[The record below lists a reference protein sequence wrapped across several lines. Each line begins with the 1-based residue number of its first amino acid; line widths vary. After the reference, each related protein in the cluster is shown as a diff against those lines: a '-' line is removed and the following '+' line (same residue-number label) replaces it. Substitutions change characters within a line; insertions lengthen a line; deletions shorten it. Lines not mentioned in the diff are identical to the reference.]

1 MGMAG
6 DGTRSGPALAIME
19 NSPWLA
25 LWENKISSILFL
37 AVTPG
42 HVYGVAFIAMT
53 IRTLAAVA
61 LSSLCLHHQAA
72 ADSAIEPLVGF
83 EMGPNP
89 NGATAPVRPALYLHS
104 NGNFYGTTP
113 GGGAFGFGTLFQMSK
128 SGVFGHLSFTDLNAG
143 SVPVGRHPGSVP
155 TSTPVLSSDGWLW
168 ATTSAGGVNAGY
180 GTIFRIR
187 PETGEFQTMHNFASG
202 TNGNSPVCG
211 LVSDGQGYLWGMTRY
226 TNNGTSTHG
235 TLFRI
240 HELTGVF
247 EKRLTF
253 ADTVAPNKGRVPQGA
268 LYYDGAGNLWGTTS
282 AGSSSGYGNLFKY
295 TIATSTFTIVTEFSD
310 RGVQAGAIKGS
321 GAASALVPDG
331 NGFLWGVTPYG
342 GDSIGNGTVFKV
354 EIATGTATSVI
365 EFSNNGS
372 SNKGSTPL
380 GPLVNDGAGNL
391 WGVASAGATS
401 GKGSVFK
408 IAASTG
414 VLTTVLQFS
423 TLTGAN
429 ATVSNPINGLTNDG
443 QGNLWG
449 MASVGGGA
457 ATWAVYKIKIS
468 DGSFTKVADQAPGGV
483 SYLGRTPLA
492 GLSGNVT
499 SPWLWG
505 TTSAGGANN
514 LGTLFRYDPST
525 GQSEVVKSFT
535 GTTGTALGSKPNGKV
550 YVDGDDIVWGTTE
563 EGGTGGGIGYGTIFK
578 YDPATSTFT
587 TVQSFTTGGGY
598 RPKGALVGMSDGFIW
613 GTTSSGSSSS
623 YGSVFKINPA
633 TNAVTVVHTFAS
645 STPANGYQLACGL
658 VEDTSGFVWGT
669 TQLGGANTSGTL
681 FKIAIATGTLTVA
694 HSFANGSSNHAGDLV
709 LDAADNVYGTNPLRV
724 FKFNPNTSVL
734 TTVFTNEDIT
744 PPLKGVT
751 VGTLFKTL
759 GGDIRFLGT
768 EGTRDLTGM
777 SPPFN
782 NYTSYRAVIYEI
794 DTTTN
799 VVTKVQSLMESVVGP
814 NVPAALT
821 PAGSLYEHSDGSF
834 YGVSQSGGTNED
846 LEPAGGG
853 MIYRV
858 GTGPAAIAQP
868 YSTLVSQTY
877 SQYSS
882 VTGNTTLRGFVNPN
896 GNSILCEFEWGPT
909 TNLGNTITASATPG
923 TGFTGNLCEAVLPGL
938 PANTTYFFRLRAN
951 TNGLPDEPSFGPIQS
966 IVTGTPAGPTNAE
979 IAVESPIG
987 QPRSDNIGTLDL
999 GSLRVA
1005 QSVKQAVA
1013 VRNISLSNSLTGVSA
1028 SITGDNA
1035 SDFVITTPL
1044 TLTNVGPGGS
1054 DGLLITFTPSGS
1066 GARVATLTILSN
1078 DSDEASFEIQL
1089 TGEGL
1094 IQPEIEVD
1102 TSVATNV
1109 QSHET
1114 TYDFGTGSI
1123 GAGIAR
1129 TFTIRNVGNAA
1140 LSILDVS
1147 VDGVNSSEFV
1157 VTTQP
1162 DPSIAQG
1169 GSDTFVVTFTPS
1181 AGGTRT
1187 ARLQIA
1193 NDDSDENPFNINLT
1207 GSGILAPEIEV
1218 LDDSVEL
1225 TDNASTIAFGSADIG
1240 SLSTRAITIR
1250 NAGSAA
1256 LTGISLSFF
1265 SGDSTQFQ
1273 YGTVAS
1279 SVAAGQQITFNL
1291 SFFPLSAGAKSTVL
1305 RIASNDSNENPFDIT
1320 LTGTGVAGSVNVLGI
1335 TKTRLYNQTGTS
1347 TVAANNFSMSA
1358 FINGT
1363 GLNASFP
1370 SNSNRFTPSGGS
1382 ATALTF
1388 DSTDSAWYQEAFF
1401 ASQTLLNSTFPN
1413 GNYSFQIGSDSIALS
1428 LPSDAYPTTPV
1439 VTSDAG
1445 LWVNGRLQ
1453 VTPEQAAAG
1462 FNLTTNVSN
1471 GDGFLS
1477 LEIFSDTTDVLS
1489 EFITENPQLNQRMN
1503 VDVPAG
1509 ALAEGTVYTV
1519 EAEFDEVV
1527 SSQALSFTWAANTG
1541 RGFGLFSS
1549 KTAFEIEVVPAVPE
1563 IQVEHP
1569 AATPLTDGSASLAF
1583 GTLNPGTSSAA
1594 KVITI
1599 KNTGTGA
1606 LTLTNVTVDGTE
1618 ASDFSVNTTGTDLI
1632 LSVGE
1637 STTFAITFTPGAL
1650 GSRTAALHIV
1660 SDDAD
1665 EGSFDI
1671 NLTGTGAS
1679 FPQAPL
1685 FTLQPQSRLVLLGQ
1699 PVVFNTT
1706 VIGDPVMTYKWKK
1719 GTSFIKNATSS
1730 SYGIAITKAAD
1741 AGAYSVIADNPV
1753 GAEVPSATAYL
1764 GLVTPNAG
1772 TQVLKVGSTLSLK
1785 STVAKPASPR
1795 VSISYTWSRVGDT
1808 MPISG
1813 GTTVV
1818 SNNSTT
1824 GAFGI
1829 TKIRT
1834 ADAGTY
1840 TCLVTLDDLD
1850 TPGIDATLSHGNTV
1864 VRVVDAVPVIAD
1876 LPPETV
1882 SVREPIDI
1890 TVVATNFPTSFSAS
1904 ALPAGL
1910 AFDAKTGR
1918 LTGNPTTP
1926 SKKDTLG
1933 AYIPS
1938 KISFKATNP
1947 FGTSVAEDFYLTIE
1961 PLVPGVVGT
1970 FSGVVAR
1977 SNHTNFGLGGHVKIT
1992 VASTGVVTGDVT
2004 LAGQKHS
2011 LVGSIDVTLGN
2022 NPTFDLIVKRNPS
2035 SLGDLQLTGGISPE
2049 DDLLSGDISDPRFE
2063 MLTGTQDL
2071 GDPAEPGLVDGT
2083 MEQSRFSSPSSLA
2096 LLANGSGYISDLGNH
2111 TIRFVDG
2118 DGGTVSTFAG
2128 SINSGSNDGTGTAA
2142 SFAGPEGLALDSAG
2156 NLFVADTL
2164 NSTIRKITP
2173 AGVVTTF
2180 AGTAGQMGNVN
2191 ATGTA
2196 ARFERPCALCFDPA
2210 GNLYVAD
2217 RGNHTIRKI
2226 TPAGVVTTLAGKAGQ
2241 AGHKDG
2247 SGTGALFNTPRGIVY
2262 EPVLKALFITDS
2274 ENAVIRKVT
2283 LAGATTTYAGSP
2295 GVGGIA
2301 DGLFANARFIDPRG
2315 ITTLGDGTLIVTDS
2329 LLVQLNPNGTLGT
2342 VSDFLD
2348 TVGKLDHPVA
2358 VAYNPTDDSL
2368 ITLDDVLHGAIS
2380 YESSGVNQEAHFA
2393 ATRNP
2398 WSAASNVP
2406 LGQQGLYNAAI
2417 ETTAAPGDAS
2427 YPQGSGYAQVSISKT
2442 GTANWTGKA
2451 ADGTDFTFSTFLDVD
2466 RHIPLHASLYKN
2478 TGSLQGDTFIN
2489 PATQDLVNHTTPA
2502 FDWYKIPQPLSSTD
2516 RSYKGGFLLHELTV
2530 TGGKYTPN
2538 DLHGYLGLSSSPA
2551 PMKLDFTASL
2561 IAAFEQSFTLTDPNT
2576 VSIATP
2582 VKSTTLKID
2591 PKTGIFTGNF
2601 KEGTPAVI
2609 VPFAGILIDYEAGG
2623 DKSGYGHYLLPETS
2637 AANAPIRSA
2646 SMTLVPNVGP

>member
-1 MGMAG
+1 MSS
-6 DGTRSGPALAIME
+6 RALLPIVVA
-19 NSPWLA
+19 S
-25 LWENKISSILFL
+25 LFC
-37 AVTPG
+37 
-42 HVYGVAFIAMT
+42 HSAF
-53 IRTLAAVA
+53 
-61 LSSLCLHHQAA
+61 

-168 ATTSAGGVNAGY
+168 GTTSAGGVNSTY

-202 TNGNSPVCG
+202 FEGNSPVCG
-211 LVSDGQGYLWGMTRY
+211 LVSDGQGYLWGVTRY

-235 TLFRI
+235 ILYRI

-247 EKRLTF
+247 ERKLTF

-282 AGSSSGYGNLFKY
+282 AGSTLGYGNLFKY

-310 RGVQAGAIKGS
+310 RSVSTGAIKGS

-342 GDSIGNGTVFKV
+342 GDSLSNGTVFKV
-354 EIATGTATSVI
+354 NMNTGAATSVI
-365 EFSNNGS
+365 EFSDNGS
-372 SNKGSTPL
+372 SNKGSNPV

-391 WGVASAGATS
+391 WGVTSAGATS
-401 GKGSVFK
+401 GEGTVFK

-429 ATVSNPINGLTNDG
+429 ATVSNPQNGLTNDG
-443 QGNLWG
+443 QGYLWG

-457 ATWAVYKIKIS
+457 ATWTVYKMKIS
-468 DGSFTKVADQAPGGV
+468 DGSFTKVAEQAPGGV

-492 GLSGNVT
+492 GLSGNAT

-514 LGTLFRYDPST
+514 LGTLYRYDPST
-525 GQSEVVKSFT
+525 GQTEVVKSFT
-535 GTTGTALGSKPNGKV
+535 GTTGTVLGSKPNGKV
-550 YVDGDDIVWGTTE
+550 HVDGNGVVWGTTE

-578 YDPATSTFT
+578 YDPATSSFT

-598 RPKGALVGMSDGFIW
+598 RPKGALVAMSDGFIW
-613 GTTSSGSSSS
+613 GTTSSGSSAS

-633 TNAVTVVHTFAS
+633 TNAVSVVHTFAS
-645 STPANGYQLACGL
+645 STPTNGYQLACGL
-658 VEDTSGFVWGT
+658 VEDSNGFVWGT

-681 FKIAIATGTLTVA
+681 FKIAIANGTLTVA

-709 LDAADNVYGTNPLRV
+709 VDAAGNIYGTNPLRV
-724 FKFNPNTSVL
+724 FKFNPNTSAL

-744 PPLKGVT
+744 PPLKSVT
-751 VGTLFKTL
+751 VGTLYKTAA
-759 GGDIRFLGT
+759 GDIRFLGT
-768 EGTRDLTGM
+768 EGTKDLTGM

-782 NYTSYRAVIYEI
+782 NYLSYRAVIYEI
-794 DTTTN
+794 NTTTN
-799 VVTKVQSLMESVVGP
+799 AVTKIHSLMESVVGTS
-814 NVPAALT
+814 VPAALT
-821 PAGSLYEHSDGSF
+821 PAGSLYEHTDGSV
-834 YGVSQSGGTNED
+834 YGVTQNGGTNED

-909 TNLGNTITASATPG
+909 TNLGNTISASATPG
-923 TGFTGNLCEAVLPGL
+923 TGLTGNLCEVVLPGL
-938 PANTTYFFRLRAN
+938 PAKTTYFFRLRAN
-951 TNGLPDEPSFGPIQS
+951 TNGGPTEPSLSPIQS

-979 IAVESPIG
+979 ISVESPIG
-987 QPRSDNIGTLDL
+987 QPLTDNVGTLDL
-999 GSLRVA
+999 GSLLVG
-1005 QSVKQAVA
+1005 QTNKQAVA

-1054 DGLLITFTPSGS
+1054 DGLLITFTPSDS
-1066 GARVATLTILSN
+1066 GARVATLTIVSN
-1078 DSDEASFEIQL
+1078 DSDEASFEVQL

-1094 IQPEIEVD
+1094 FQPEIEVD

-1109 QSHET
+1109 QSYET

-1123 GAGIAR
+1123 GAGITR
-1129 TFTIRNVGNAA
+1129 TFTIRNVGNATLGA
-1140 LSILDVS
+1140 LDVTI
-1147 VDGVNSSEFV
+1147 DGVNSSDFV

-1169 GSDTFVVTFTPS
+1169 GSDTFIVTFTPS

-1193 NDDSDENPFNINLT
+1193 NDDSDENPFNINLS

-1225 TDNASTIAFGSADIG
+1225 TDNASTIAFGSVDNG
-1240 SLSTRAITIR
+1240 SLSTRVITIR

-1265 SGDSTQFQ
+1265 SGDSAQFQ

-1279 SVAAGQQITFNL
+1279 SVSAGQQITFNL
-1291 SFFPLSAGAKSTVL
+1291 SFFPQSAGAKSTIL
-1305 RIASNDSNENPFDIT
+1305 RIASSDSNENPFDII

-1347 TVAANNFSMSA
+1347 TVTANNFSMSA
-1358 FINGT
+1358 FIEGN
-1363 GLNASFP
+1363 GLNANFP

-1382 ATALTF
+1382 TTALTF

-1401 ASQTLLNSTFPN
+1401 ASQTLLNANFPN
-1413 GNYSFQIGSDSIALS
+1413 GNYSFQVGADTVALA

-1445 LWVNGRLQ
+1445 FWVNGRLQ
-1453 VTPEQAAAG
+1453 VTPQQAAAG

-1477 LEIFSDTTDVLS
+1477 LEVFSETTDVLS
-1489 EFITENPQLNQRMN
+1489 EFITENPQLNQRMDVN
-1503 VDVPAG
+1503 VAAG
-1509 ALAEGTVYTV
+1509 ALVEGTVYTV

-1527 SSQALSFTWAANTG
+1527 SSPALSSFSWAAPTG
-1541 RGFGLFSS
+1541 RGYGLFST
-1549 KTAFEIEVVPAVPE
+1549 KTTFEIVVVPGEPE

-1569 AATPLTDGSASLAF
+1569 TATQLADGSASLAF
-1583 GTLNPGTSSAA
+1583 GTLNPGMTGVA
-1594 KVITI
+1594 KVITV
-1599 KNTGTGA
+1599 KNTGTSM
-1606 LTLTNVTVDGTE
+1606 LTLTDLNVDGTE
-1618 ASDFSVNTTGTDLI
+1618 ASDFTVYSVGTDFSLAP
-1632 LSVGE
+1632 GE
-1637 STTFAITFTPGAL
+1637 STTFSVTFTPGAL
-1650 GSRTAALHIV
+1650 GSRSAALHIV

-1679 FPQAPL
+1679 FPQAPF
-1685 FTLQPQSRLVLLGQ
+1685 FTVQPQSRLVLLGDS
-1699 PVVFNTT
+1699 VVFGAT

-1719 GTSFIKNATSS
+1719 GTAFIAKANSS
-1730 SYGIAITKAAD
+1730 TYGIAITKASD

-1753 GAEVPSATAYL
+1753 GPEVPSQTAYL
-1764 GLVTPNAG
+1764 GLVTPNNG
-1772 TQVLKVGSTLSLK
+1772 TQVLKVGSALNLRC
-1785 STVAKPASPR
+1785 TVAKPTSSR
-1795 VSISYTWSRVGDT
+1795 VVISYTWSRVGDT
-1808 MPISG
+1808 MPASG
-1813 GTTVV
+1813 GGTVV
-1818 SNNSTT
+1818 TNNATAGT
-1824 GAFGI
+1824 LGI

-1834 ADAGTY
+1834 SDAGTY
-1840 TCLVTLDDLD
+1840 TCLVSLDDLD
-1850 TPGIDATLSHGNTV
+1850 TPGIDATLSHGEMV
-1864 VRVVDAVPVIAD
+1864 VRVVDAVPVVAA
-1876 LPPETV
+1876 LPPESV
-1882 SVREPIDI
+1882 SVSEPINI
-1890 TVVATNFPTSFSAS
+1890 TITATNFPTSFSS
-1904 ALPAGL
+1904 TTLPAGL
-1910 AFDAKTGR
+1910 KFDTKTGR
-1918 LTGNPTTP
+1918 LTGKPTTP
-1926 SKKDTLG
+1926 SKRNIGNT
-1933 AYIPS
+1933 AYMPNI
-1938 KISFKATNP
+1938 ISFKATNP
-1947 FGTSVAEDFYLTIE
+1947 FGTSVAVDFQLTIE

-1970 FSGVVAR
+1970 FNGLVAR
-1977 SNHTNFGLGGHVKIT
+1977 SGHSNFGMGGHVKIT
-1992 VASTGVVTGDVT
+1992 VASTGVVSGDVT

-2011 LVGSIDVTLGN
+2011 LVGSLDVSLGN
-2022 NPTFDLIVKRNPS
+2022 DPTFDLTIKRVPA
-2035 SLGDLQLTGGISPE
+2035 SLGEIWFSGEISPA
-2049 DDLLSGDISDPRFE
+2049 DDLL
-2063 MLTGTQDL
+2063 TGTITDDEFELLQGGIDL
-2071 GDPAEPGLVDGT
+2071 GDPAEPGLINGPLPDARFNSPHSIALRSDDG
-2083 MEQSRFSSPSSLA
+2083 
-2096 LLANGSGYISDLGNH
+2096 GYVSDTGNH
-2111 TIRFVDG
+2111 VIRYVNPEADEI
-2118 DGGTVSTFAG
+2118 STYVGNPTAG
-2128 SINSGSNDGTGTAA
+2128 SADGTGTAA
-2142 SFAGPEGLALDSAG
+2142 SFNGPEGIVLDGSG
-2156 NLFVADTL
+2156 NLYVADTG
-2164 NSTIRKITP
+2164 NSTIRKVTP

-2180 AGTAGQMGNVN
+2180 AGAAGQVGSTNGAG
-2191 ATGTA
+2191 AT
-2196 ARFERPCALCFDPA
+2196 ARFSAPSALCFDPA
-2210 GNLYVAD
+2210 GNLIVVD
-2217 RGNHTIRKI
+2217 RGNHMIRKI
-2226 TPAGVVTTLAGKAGQ
+2226 TPAGVVTTLAGKADV

-2247 SGTGALFNTPRGIVY
+2247 AGTAALFDTPRGIAY
-2262 EPVLKALFITDS
+2262 DPALRAFFVTDTG
-2274 ENAVIRKVT
+2274 NRVIRRIT
-2283 LAGATTTYAGSP
+2283 LTGAVTTYAGSP
-2295 GVGGIA
+2295 GVEGA
-2301 DGLFANARFIDPRG
+2301 DEGLFANTRFIEP
-2315 ITTLGDGTLIVTDS
+2315 IAIVSLGDGTLIVGDI
-2329 LLVQLNPNGTLGT
+2329 LLIQLNTNGTTG
-2342 VSDFLD
+2342 VISEMID
-2348 TVGKLDHPVA
+2348 TTDGSDHPVGI
-2358 VAYNPTDDSL
+2358 AYNDEDEGLIVAHDTLHSL
-2368 ITLDDVLHGAIS
+2368 AS
-2380 YESSGVNQEAHFA
+2380 YESSGLPLDDALVS

-2398 WSAASNVP
+2398 WSATANTPIS
-2406 LGQQGLYNAAI
+2406 QQGLYNAAI
-2417 ETTAAPGDAS
+2417 ETTVDPGDGS
-2427 YPQGSGYAQVSISKT
+2427 FPQGSGYAQVSISKT

-2451 ADGTDFTFSTFLDVD
+2451 ADGTSFTFGTFLDAD
-2466 RHIPLHASLYKN
+2466 LHIPLHVSMYRN

-2489 PATQDLVNHTTPA
+2489 PATQDLVNHNTPA

-2516 RSYKGGFLLHELTV
+2516 RSYKSGFPLHELTL
-2530 TGGKYTPN
+2530 TGGKYIPN
-2538 DLHGYLGLSSSPA
+2538 DLHGYLGLSNSPA
-2551 PMKLDFTASL
+2551 AMKLDFTASL
-2561 IAAFEQSFTLTDPNT
+2561 IDAFEQSFTLTDPNT
-2576 VSIATP
+2576 VSIATA
-2582 VKSTTLKID
+2582 VNSTTLKID
-2591 PKTGIFTGNF
+2591 PKTGIFTGSF
-2601 KEGTPAVI
+2601 KQGVTAVT
-2609 VPFAGILIDYEAGG
+2609 VPFAGILIDYEAGS
-2623 DKSGYGHYLLPETS
+2623 DKSGYGHYLLPES
-2637 AANAPIRSA
+2637 KAANAPIRSA
-2646 SMTLVPNVGP
+2646 SMNLVPAGP